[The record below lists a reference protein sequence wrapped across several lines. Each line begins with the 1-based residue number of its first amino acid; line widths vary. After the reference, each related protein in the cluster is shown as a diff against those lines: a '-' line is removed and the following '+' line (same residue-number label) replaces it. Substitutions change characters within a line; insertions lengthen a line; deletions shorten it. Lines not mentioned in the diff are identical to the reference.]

1 MYTSA
6 QNSSGVESGLFVELA
21 ALNFSLDAMQRTL
34 EQNVSNGI
42 NQTNANMIIINA
54 TRNQIIGLRDVIYQ
68 LLWASNYVLQR
79 DVSGKKNV
87 TDVLKNELDVISRNM
102 TALWG
107 QYQPQHTGA
116 ASQNAQIISLTS
128 NTTNATSAITTTSTE
143 ASRVVNASE
152 LILRQQRSSLQGL
165 QSSISLLQANLTQL
179 MSSITQ
185 LSQRSKITQAN
196 SETLNVSTNPSLVDL
211 RTRFNSLTSSL
222 VALNSTLARLNNDYI
237 MIKSN
242 LTSYNNSANAMRATL
257 STAETETST
266 LAAQANNAQTVADN
280 AVTTSRNVLKEA
292 EDMLRIV
299 QNFNETSKA
308 AEKMAAV
315 SLRHTNEVIIMLCQS
330 LILAHIV
337 CKLYKPIMRLLY
349 VQGM

>member
-1 MYTSA
+1 
-6 QNSSGVESGLFVELA
+6 
-21 ALNFSLDAMQRTL
+21 MQRAL

-54 TRNQIIGLRDVIYQ
+54 TRNQMIGLRDAIYQ

-87 TDVLKNELDVISRNM
+87 TDVLKNELDAISRNM

-107 QYQPQHTGA
+107 RYQPQYTA
-116 ASQNAQIISLTS
+116 AESQNAQIISLTS
-128 NTTNATSAITTTSTE
+128 NTTNATLAITTTSNE
-143 ASRVVNASE
+143 ASRVVNTSE

-179 MSSITQ
+179 MNNITQ
-185 LSQRSKITQAN
+185 LSQRSNIAQAN
-196 SETLNVSTNPSLVDL
+196 SEALNVSANPSLVDL
-211 RTRFNSLTSSL
+211 RARLNSLTSSL
-222 VALNSTLARLNNDYI
+222 VALNSTLAELNNHYI
-237 MIKSN
+237 TIKSN
-242 LTSYNNSANAMRATL
+242 LSSYNNSASAMRATL
-257 STAETETST
+257 STAETETSS

-308 AEKMAAV
+308 AENMAAV
-315 SLRHTNEVIIMLCQS
+315 SLRHTNEVRIMLCRS
-330 LILAHIV
+330 LILAYIL
-337 CKLYKPIMRLLY
+337 CKLWGLNIKLL
-349 VQGM
+349 